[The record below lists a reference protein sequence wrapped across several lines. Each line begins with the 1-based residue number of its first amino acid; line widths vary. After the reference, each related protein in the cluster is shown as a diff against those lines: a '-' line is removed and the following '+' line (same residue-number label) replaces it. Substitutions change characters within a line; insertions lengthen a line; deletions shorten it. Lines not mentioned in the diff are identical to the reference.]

1 MKPGSGSS
9 SPVPS
14 LGQGPKQQS
23 LGPAAEERRTWS
35 GWLALVAFAVFGN
48 VPHDYTF
55 RQRLRHVLLGG
66 TPFSYAWDISQT
78 LLSLV
83 ACFAYVVDT
92 YGHPTPVAFD
102 ATLTAIFTLDFFL
115 RLYAAP
121 RRVRFVTSFFGAIDI
136 LTCLPAYIEWIL
148 AAATTQSDLGLRASR
163 IVRIMRLLRIIRAF
177 KMMNSSFDATT
188 RQTVKVC
195 LIVFCTIFLMAGM
208 MNLFEGNDGLY
219 SVMWPEG
226 PTETNPRD
234 FSFLNALYFAVVTI
248 GTIGY
253 GDFVPVTPL
262 GKASCVFFIV
272 ISAVIIP
279 IEVTNLAALLARR
292 SKYRGRY
299 VRKSDDVKHV
309 VLIGGTETRESV
321 IKEFL
326 RQFFHP
332 SRQTS
337 SDEMSSTAEVV
348 ILGEGNPPEYLIRLM
363 NDIAFDERIKY
374 ISGDAIV
381 VEDLERAGVPTADAV
396 FLLSD
401 VMAEDLEV
409 TDCLVNLRTV
419 MSATIS
425 PSAKLFV
432 YVQDS
437 AGLESIYG
445 SADRSRL
452 EVMCVKEWK
461 TALLTQSAIIPGFA
475 TLLVNLMRASEAE
488 DNEAEP
494 PYITEYRRGSGI
506 EVYTVTTPSELDGQ
520 SFAEIAR
527 QVYRSSGGAVHVVAV
542 LDDDMRDDTP
552 EATKRA
558 RRLTRLRKLQANAR
572 TMGAGG
578 NLLDGAVLLNPG
590 SDYRVR
596 GTYSSPEL
604 TLEGQVLYVLADD
617 EEAASEAFLPE
628 NFPLSTLPP
637 PLSPANRTDN
647 YGFSIV
653 DEKYGHRRAGG
664 SAQVEHVWSWA
675 EAEEKPSDF
684 EHYSFRK
691 SRFGVM
697 ASHHDFLRKVI
708 EGQDHPSAPPT
719 PAPGPAAPSTPSPAL
734 AAADQ
739 FVGVSDAPA
748 DKSKLS
754 LASKLIKAASR
765 ATVAVVKK
773 EEDAEEIAFSVVGS
787 FTSTAEA
794 LRVKRSIFH
803 RLVVDSVASL
813 HPPVSDHV
821 IVCSSLR
828 SFKGF
833 LPHLRALHMRAS
845 ALQKQV
851 VILTQDADSPEVYEM
866 LIEATRASGVAI
878 VVGTPSN
885 PADLVR
891 AGISQASSLLLMA
904 DRDGFAEI
912 DGEVLD
918 VGVVFNYLVLEQVLS
933 SVPTQPNFS
942 LVVELLSMDNLEVL
956 NSKRIDMISEMHETS
971 VAREASLSQTTPVSV
986 EPGVDTKADA
996 PAGSAKNGPA
1006 SARGA
1011 LTAKRAAML
1020 LNDGHIAPIASAVRS
1035 GHDAEAAWSSLAD
1048 EDERLLAERRR
1059 PHVVDASVVENK
1071 IFSLPVYNAGYA
1083 FPIDSLPTILVANYF
1098 DKNVSKFANELL
1110 MPDPGGGGARLI
1122 LEPVPR
1128 RFHARTY
1135 GELVNEMLTLYD
1147 AVVLGLFRSRLAAGS
1162 PLPYVLT
1169 APPARCPLFST
1180 DEEEDCMYVLAHQP
1194 LFVGANARSPREL
1207 AGMEAMYASV
1217 RHIADP
1223 DQPREPDSA
1232 ATGHKRPLVSQIS
1245 TRKLQAAPEMTATV
1259 AAAAATVSEL
1269 TAGTHLAVAAPLP
1282 SSAPAPASPSS
1293 PVFVLPSLGSPVIS
1307 PEAPTA
1313 VAGAGSSRDG
1323 LEPNEMQLPGVADVH
1338 SPAIGRRQSAGVTGL
1353 ANLQNATFAAVL
1365 ETRRNSVDRRQSVSL
1380 TAQRRASLFG
1390 NAPPS

>member
-1 MKPGSGSS
+1 
-9 SPVPS
+9 
-14 LGQGPKQQS
+14 
-23 LGPAAEERRTWS
+23 
-35 GWLALVAFAVFGN
+35 
-48 VPHDYTF
+48 
-55 RQRLRHVLLGG
+55 
-66 TPFSYAWDISQT
+66 
-78 LLSLV
+78 
-83 ACFAYVVDT
+83 
-92 YGHPTPVAFD
+92 
-102 ATLTAIFTLDFFL
+102 
-115 RLYAAP
+115 
-121 RRVRFVTSFFGAIDI
+121 
-136 LTCLPAYIEWIL
+136 
-148 AAATTQSDLGLRASR
+148 
-163 IVRIMRLLRIIRAF
+163 
-177 KMMNSSFDATT
+177 
-188 RQTVKVC
+188 
-195 LIVFCTIFLMAGM
+195 
-208 MNLFEGNDGLY
+208 
-219 SVMWPEG
+219 
-226 PTETNPRD
+226 
-234 FSFLNALYFAVVTI
+234 
-248 GTIGY
+248 
-253 GDFVPVTPL
+253 
-262 GKASCVFFIV
+262 
-272 ISAVIIP
+272 
-279 IEVTNLAALLARR
+279 
-292 SKYRGRY
+292 
-299 VRKSDDVKHV
+299 
-309 VLIGGTETRESV
+309 
-321 IKEFL
+321 
-326 RQFFHP
+326 
-332 SRQTS
+332 
-337 SDEMSSTAEVV
+337 
-348 ILGEGNPPEYLIRLM
+348 
-363 NDIAFDERIKY
+363 
-374 ISGDAIV
+374 
-381 VEDLERAGVPTADAV
+381 
-396 FLLSD
+396 
-401 VMAEDLEV
+401 
-409 TDCLVNLRTV
+409 
-419 MSATIS
+419 
-425 PSAKLFV
+425 
-432 YVQDS
+432 
-437 AGLESIYG
+437 
-445 SADRSRL
+445 
-452 EVMCVKEWK
+452 
-461 TALLTQSAIIPGFA
+461 
-475 TLLVNLMRASEAE
+475 
-488 DNEAEP
+488 
-494 PYITEYRRGSGI
+494 
-506 EVYTVTTPSELDGQ
+506 
-520 SFAEIAR
+520 
-527 QVYRSSGGAVHVVAV
+527 
-542 LDDDMRDDTP
+542 
-552 EATKRA
+552 
-558 RRLTRLRKLQANAR
+558 
-572 TMGAGG
+572 MGASG

-596 GTYSSPEL
+596 GTFSSPDL

-617 EEAASEAFLPE
+617 EEVASEAFLPD
-628 NFPLSTLPP
+628 NFPLSSLPP

-647 YGFSIV
+647 YGFSSV
-653 DEKYGHRRAGG
+653 DENNGRHRAGG
-664 SAQVEHVWSWA
+664 SAQVEHAWSWA

-708 EGQDHPSAPPT
+708 EGQDHPSPPTT
-719 PAPGPAAPSTPSPAL
+719 PAPGPAAPSASSTAN

-739 FVGVSDAPA
+739 FVGVSDVAPA
-748 DKSKLS
+748 DKAKPT
-754 LASKLIKAASR
+754 LASKLMKAASR
-765 ATVAVVKK
+765 SSVAVAKK
-773 EEDAEEIAFSVVGS
+773 DDDAEELAFSVVGS

-956 NSKRIDMISEMHETS
+956 NSKRIDMISEMHESS

-986 EPGVDTKADA
+986 EPGVDAKPDA
-996 PAGSAKNGPA
+996 PAAAAGSGPAA
-1006 SARGA
+1006 SARGV
-1011 LTAKRAAML
+1011 LTAKRVAML

-1035 GHDAEAAWSSLAD
+1035 GHDSEAAWSSLAD

-1098 DKNVSKFANELL
+1098 DRNVSKFANELL

-1194 LFVGANARSPREL
+1194 LFVGANARAPREL

-1217 RHIADP
+1217 RHIDP
-1223 DQPREPDSA
+1223 DQLREPDA
-1232 ATGHKRPLVSQIS
+1232 AAAGSKRPLVSQIS

-1269 TAGTHLAVAAPLP
+1269 TEGTHLA
-1282 SSAPAPASPSS
+1282 APASPASS
-1293 PVFVLPSLGSPVIS
+1293 VFVLPSLGSPAAS
-1307 PEAPTA
+1307 PAAPATA
-1313 VAGAGSSRDG
+1313 AGGSRDG
-1323 LEPNEMQLPGVADVH
+1323 LEADEMQLPGVADVH
-1338 SPAIGRRQSAGVTGL
+1338 SPTLARRQSAGVTGL
-1353 ANLQNATFAAVL
+1353 ANLQSATFAAVL
-1365 ETRRNSVDRRQSVSL
+1365 ENRRNSVDRRQSANLGTS
-1380 TAQRRASLFG
+1380 QRRASLFG
-1390 NAPPS
+1390 TAPSAPSAPPP